1 MNEFGEAGRG
11 SAYKEYGTAKH
22 KQAVA
27 LAGRERM
34 RYPLTDQET
43 YQGRVIFT
51 ARKNQPENIVNQ
63 SMDAL
68 TSVVGAF
75 VDAENPGTGDR
86 WFDPIVQSAREASKK
101 ALLGEGGGKSTFKS
115 KLPPR
120 IGSGRKCTLYLP
132 MSMGFQDR
140 ITYNNVDLGILGAG
154 VEAGLQSGGDLGP
167 SLKNALFNAFANI
180 GDTINY
186 GLGSPGA
193 QVAAMRIAGKLNTG
207 VAGAISSTTGISLN
221 PNKRA
226 ILAGPEIRTFRF
238 TFKMIPDSHEEAEE
252 VKRIVRFFREEM
264 YPESQREAGIQA
276 AFRYPSIFDIQMKYR
291 NKDVATYIKPSYLT
305 DVAVQYNQSSMA
317 FHSDG
322 NFQET
327 DITLTFT
334 ETVALTA
341 QDIVEGY

>member
-1 MNEFGEAGRG
+1 MFNEAGRG
-11 SAYKEYGTAKH
+11 SAYEQYGTAKH

-51 ARKNQPENIVNQ
+51 ARKNQPESVVNQ

-68 TSVVGAF
+68 ISIVGAF
-75 VDAENPGTGDR
+75 VDAENPGTGDG
-86 WFDPIVQSAREASKK
+86 WFDPIVQSARQVAKK
-101 ALLGEGGGKSTFKS
+101 ALLGEEADKSTFKS

-154 VEAGLQSGGDLGP
+154 VEAGLQSGMDLGP
-167 SLKNALFNAFANI
+167 SLKEALFNAFANI

-341 QDIVEGY
+341 QDIVNGY

>member
-1 MNEFGEAGRG
+1 
-11 SAYKEYGTAKH
+11 
-22 KQAVA
+22 
-27 LAGRERM
+27 
-34 RYPLTDQET
+34 
-43 YQGRVIFT
+43 
-51 ARKNQPENIVNQ
+51 
-63 SMDAL
+63 
-68 TSVVGAF
+68 
-75 VDAENPGTGDR
+75 
-86 WFDPIVQSAREASKK
+86 
-101 ALLGEGGGKSTFKS
+101 
-115 KLPPR
+115 
-120 IGSGRKCTLYLP
+120 
-132 MSMGFQDR
+132 MGFQDR

>member
-51 ARKNQPENIVNQ
+51 ARKNEEQNIFNKTL
-63 SMDAL
+63 DAL
-68 TSVVGAF
+68 IGAY
-75 VDAENPGTGDR
+75 VDEKVSSTLGSDSQIFQEAARKSE
-86 WFDPIVQSAREASKK
+86 REALVAKDK
-101 ALLGEGGGKSTFKS
+101 GTFKS
-115 KLPPR
+115 KLPLR

>member
-11 SAYKEYGTAKH
+11 SAYKQYGTAKH

-51 ARKNQPENIVNQ
+51 ARKNEEQNVFNKTL
-63 SMDAL
+63 DAL
-68 TSVVGAF
+68 IGAY
-75 VDAENPGTGDR
+75 VDQTVSSKFGSDNQIIQEVARKSE
-86 WFDPIVQSAREASKK
+86 REA
-101 ALLGEGGGKSTFKS
+101 LVGKDKGTFKS
-115 KLPPR
+115 KLPLR
-120 IGSGRKCTLYLP
+120 IGRGRKCTLYLP

-154 VEAGLQSGGDLGP
+154 AEAALQAGGDLYP
-167 SLKNALFNAFANI
+167 ALKNAFFNSFSGI
-180 GDTINY
+180 GDMINY

-193 QVAAMRIAGKLNTG
+193 QVAAMRIASKLNSG
-207 VAGAISSTTGISLN
+207 VAGAISSTTGIALN

-305 DVAVQYNQSSMA
+305 DVGVQYNQSSMA

-341 QDIVEGY
+341 QDIVDGY

>member
-1 MNEFGEAGRG
+1 MNDFGEAGRG
-11 SAYKEYGTAKH
+11 SAYKQYGTAKQ

-27 LAGRERM
+27 LAGQERM

-51 ARKNQPENIVNQ
+51 ARKNEEQNIFNKTL
-63 SMDAL
+63 DAL
-68 TSVVGAF
+68 IGAY
-75 VDAENPGTGDR
+75 VDQTVSSNLGSDNQIIQQAAR
-86 WFDPIVQSAREASKK
+86 KSAREALVAKDK
-101 ALLGEGGGKSTFKS
+101 GTYKS
-115 KLPPR
+115 KLPLR

-140 ITYNNVDLGILGAG
+140 VTYNNVDLGILGAG
-154 VEAGLQSGGDLGP
+154 TEAALQSGADLFP
-167 SLKNALFNAFANI
+167 ALGTAFRNAFANI

-193 QVAAMRIAGKLNTG
+193 QVAAMRIASKLNTG
-207 VAGAISSTTGISLN
+207 VAGAISSTTGIALN

-341 QDIVEGY
+341 QDITEGY

>member
-1 MNEFGEAGRG
+1 MFNEAGRG
-11 SAYKEYGTAKH
+11 NAYEQYGTV
-22 KQAVA
+22 KQKQSRA

-34 RYPLTDQET
+34 RYPLTDQES

-51 ARKNQPENIVNQ
+51 ARKTETQNLLDK
-63 SMDAL
+63 SLDAL
-68 TSVVGAF
+68 AGAYVAGQAYF
-75 VDAENPGTGDR
+75 ENQEITNPVLR
-86 WFDPIVQSAREASKK
+86 SEANRVKEEQKK
-101 ALLGEGGGKSTFKS
+101 SLLGDGEDIKPFKS

-132 MSMGFQDR
+132 MSMAFVDR
-140 ITYNNVDLGILGAG
+140 VSYNNIDLGVIGAG
-154 VEAGLQSGGDLGP
+154 FEASINAGSSALPSIARGIKTAFTGYGDL
-167 SLKNALFNAFANI
+167 
-180 GDTINY
+180 INY

-193 QVAAMRIAGKLNTG
+193 QVAAMRIAGKLNSG
-207 VAGAISSTTGISLN
+207 VAGAISSTTGIALN

-264 YPESQREAGIQA
+264 YPETQREAGIAA

-291 NKDVATYIKPSYLT
+291 SKNVASFIKPSYLT
-305 DVAVQYNQSSMA
+305 DVSVLYNQSSMA
-317 FHSDG
+317 FHADG

-341 QDIVEGY
+341 QDIVDGY

>member
-11 SAYKEYGTAKH
+11 SAYKQYGTAKH

-27 LAGRERM
+27 LAGQERM

-51 ARKNQPENIVNQ
+51 ARKNEEQNVFNKTLDALIGAYVNQ
-63 SMDAL
+63 TVSSNFGRDSQIIQELARKS
-68 TSVVGAF
+68 T
-75 VDAENPGTGDR
+75 
-86 WFDPIVQSAREASKK
+86 REALVAKDK
-101 ALLGEGGGKSTFKS
+101 GTYKS
-115 KLPPR
+115 KLPLR
-120 IGSGRKCTLYLP
+120 IGNGRKCTLYLP

-154 VEAGLQSGGDLGP
+154 TEAALQSGADLFP
-167 SLKNALFNAFANI
+167 ALGTAFRNAFANI
-180 GDTINY
+180 GDAINY

-193 QVAAMRIAGKLNTG
+193 QVAAMRIASKLNSG
-207 VAGAISSTTGISLN
+207 VAGAISSTTGIALN

-291 NKDVATYIKPSYLT
+291 NKDVATHIKPSYLT
-305 DVAVQYNQSSMA
+305 DVAVRYNSSSMA

-327 DITLTFT
+327 DIGLTFT

-341 QDIVEGY
+341 QDIVDGY

>member
-1 MNEFGEAGRG
+1 MFNEAGRG
-11 SAYKEYGTAKH
+11 NAYEQYGTVKH
-22 KQAVA
+22 KQARA

-51 ARKNQPENIVNQ
+51 ARKNEDGNIFSKVLDAMIGAYVETEIPSTGDQGVIN
-63 SMDAL
+63 DLVVKEREKRRVAL
-68 TSVVGAF
+68 TG
-75 VDAENPGTGDR
+75 G
-86 WFDPIVQSAREASKK
+86 EADKK
-101 ALLGEGGGKSTFKS
+101 AYRS
-115 KLPPR
+115 KLPVR

-132 MSMGFQDR
+132 MSMAFTDR
-140 ITYNNVDLGILGAG
+140 VTYNNVDLGILGAG
-154 VEAGLQSGGDLGP
+154 VEAGIQAGGNLTTDV
-167 SLKNALFNAFANI
+167 LKSAFLNQFHGI
-180 GDTINY
+180 SDVINY

-193 QVAAMRIAGKLNTG
+193 QVAAMRIASKLNTG
-207 VAGAISSTTGISLN
+207 VAGAISSTTGIALN

-264 YPESQREAGIQA
+264 YPESQREAGINA
-276 AFRYPSIFDIQMKYR
+276 AFRYPSIFDIQMKYK

-305 DVAVQYNQSSMA
+305 DVAVVYNQSSMA

-327 DITLTFT
+327 DITLSFT

-341 QDIVEGY
+341 QDIVNGY

>member
-1 MNEFGEAGRG
+1 MNEFGEAERG
-11 SAYKEYGTAKH
+11 SAYEQYGTLLH
-22 KQAVA
+22 KRGVA

-51 ARKNQPENIVNQ
+51 ARKTENETAAEVIDAIVGGFVG
-63 SMDAL
+63 SEIIGVDPGFRPAAALSKTKAL
-68 TSVVGAF
+68 T
-75 VDAENPGTGDR
+75 
-86 WFDPIVQSAREASKK
+86 
-101 ALLGEGGGKSTFKS
+101 GGGADKQTFKS
-115 KLPPR
+115 KLPLR

-140 ITYNNVDLGILGAG
+140 VTYNNVDLGILGAG
-154 VEAGLQSGGDLGP
+154 TETALQAGGDLYP
-167 SLKNALFNAFANI
+167 ALKKAFFDSFSGI
-180 GDTINY
+180 GDMINY

-193 QVAAMRIAGKLNTG
+193 QVAAMRIASKLNTG
-207 VAGAISSTTGISLN
+207 VAGAISSTTGIALN

-264 YPESQREAGIQA
+264 YPESQREAGINA
-276 AFRYPSIFDIQMKYR
+276 TFRYPSIFDIQMKYK
-291 NKDVATYIKPSYLT
+291 NKDVATSIKPSYLT
-305 DVAVQYNQSSMA
+305 DVAVVYNQSSMA

-341 QDIVEGY
+341 QDIVDGY

>member
-1 MNEFGEAGRG
+1 MNDFGEAGRG
-11 SAYKEYGTAKH
+11 SAYKQYGTAKQ

-27 LAGRERM
+27 LAGQERM

-51 ARKNQPENIVNQ
+51 ARKNEEQNIFNKTL
-63 SMDAL
+63 DAL
-68 TSVVGAF
+68 IGAY
-75 VDAENPGTGDR
+75 VDQTVSSNLGSDNQIIQQAAR
-86 WFDPIVQSAREASKK
+86 KSAREALVAKDK
-101 ALLGEGGGKSTFKS
+101 GTYKS
-115 KLPPR
+115 KLPLR

-140 ITYNNVDLGILGAG
+140 VTYNNVDLGILGAG
-154 VEAGLQSGGDLGP
+154 TEAALQSGADLFP
-167 SLKNALFNAFANI
+167 ALGTAFRNAFANI

-193 QVAAMRIAGKLNTG
+193 QVAAMRIASKLNTG
-207 VAGAISSTTGISLN
+207 VAGAISSTTGIALN

-291 NKDVATYIKPSYLT
+291 NKDVATSIKPSYLT
-305 DVAVQYNQSSMA
+305 DVGVQYNQSSMA

-341 QDIVEGY
+341 QDIVDGY

>member
-1 MNEFGEAGRG
+1 MLNVQVQFGA
-11 SAYKEYGTAKH
+11 AK
-22 KQAVA
+22 QRLTRS
-27 LAGRERM
+27 LAGRDRM

-51 ARKNQPENIVNQ
+51 ARKTETINLSESVT
-63 SMDAL
+63 DAII
-68 TSVVGAF
+68 SGAVEIDRAF
-75 VDAENPGTGDR
+75 ELGLSGEGESSKVASDAREK
-86 WFDPIVQSAREASKK
+86 AREALT
-101 ALLGEGGGKSTFKS
+101 AQGKSTYTS
-115 KLPPR
+115 KLPKR
-120 IGSGRKCTLYLP
+120 VGSGRKCTLYLP
-132 MSMGFQDR
+132 MSMQFADR
-140 ITYNNVDLGILGAG
+140 VSYNNIDLGILGAG
-154 VEAGLQSGGDLGP
+154 TEAALQSGGNLGAAI
-167 SLKNALFNAFANI
+167 KEGIFNSFNGI
-180 GDTINY
+180 GDMINY

-193 QVAAMRIAGKLNTG
+193 QVAAMRIASKLNTG
-207 VAGAISSTTGISLN
+207 VAAAIGSTTGIALN

-291 NKDVATYIKPSYLT
+291 NTDVASFIKPSYLT
-305 DVAVQYNQSSMA
+305 DVAVVYNQSSMA
-317 FHSDG
+317 FHADG

-341 QDIVEGY
+341 QDIAEGY